1 MQWHDSALTFHCL
14 RSFWCNI
21 LLGLYSGAV
30 TIAFDFPYL
39 LFCFISTLLFLLL
52 LDSPCPSQMTFKGTG
67 FFAPCF
73 LSFFWESVRL
83 RIAALSLLQ
92 MDLWP
97 VSGCSHHCNSSWQ
110 FSVLPFYL
118 KIWSLPSLHH
128 FAPDTYFSLPISIVN
143 VIFLSSI

>member
-1 MQWHDSALTFHCL
+1 MQWHDGALTFHCL

-21 LLGLYSGAV
+21 LLGLYSEAV
-30 TIAFDFPYL
+30 TIAFDFPHL
-39 LFCFISTLLFLLL
+39 LFCFISTFLFYYYLILLILPKWLLRAQDCL
-52 LDSPCPSQMTFKGTG
+52 PPASSV
-67 FFAPCF
+67 
-73 LSFFWESVRL
+73 FFWESVRL
-83 RIAALSLLQ
+83 RIVVLSPLQ

-110 FSVLPFYL
+110 FSAVLFYL
-118 KIWSLPSLHH
+118 KAWSSPSLHP